1 MLTLDHSVPSSQPP
15 VQQLKS
21 GIEFVT
27 GSVSA
32 GDAAPPFQLLRHGQ
46 VLTHASIYSSHS
58 DKLEEKDVS
67 GAENTGG
74 EDLTR
79 EKGSEGNRI
88 GMASVSHR
96 HSPSLFCGCFRPIPQ
111 EAQDQEASVL
121 WGRRRLFQKLSQE
134 LWLSP
139 TAARAVGPGHS
150 TRPLFA

>member
-1 MLTLDHSVPSSQPP
+1 MLILDHSVSSSQPP

-21 GIEFVT
+21 GVEFVT
-27 GSVSA
+27 GSVCTR
-32 GDAAPPFQLLRHGQ
+32 DPAPPFQLLRHCQ
-46 VLTHASIYSSHS
+46 VLTHPSIYSSHS

-67 GAENTGG
+67 GADNTG

-79 EKGSEGNRI
+79 EKGSEDNQI

-121 WGRRRLFQKLSQE
+121 WGKRRLFQKLSQE
-134 LWLSP
+134 VWLSP
-139 TAARAVGPGHS
+139 TAARAVGPRHS